1 MNRLFNSWI
10 AAVVMFCAG
19 ASLAPSAAAQSAAED
34 KREGFARYEVVIERN
49 IFDPNRR
56 PRTRAETAN
65 AEPVE
70 QRETVN
76 LVGTWISNRETLAF
90 LEGSRPEH
98 SGASALGS
106 VLDGWRLTEVSA
118 GRVVLEKEENKIEW
132 PVGHRLERSPGGE
145 WELGGTATAVSSRP
159 SRSSPGGR
167 SSASGGVTS
176 SAASAAPSPAGAE
189 DLLQRMR
196 ERRQRETRQ

>member
-1 MNRLFNSWI
+1 MRRFFISWI
-10 AAVVMFCAG
+10 AAAVLCAG
-19 ASLAPSAAAQSAAED
+19 AGLAPSAAAQSAAAE
-34 KREGFARYEVVIERN
+34 KPEAFARYQIVIERN

-56 PRTRAETAN
+56 PRTRAETGN
-65 AEPVE
+65 TEPVE
-70 QRETVN
+70 QKETIN
-76 LVGTWISNRETLAF
+76 LVGTWISNRELLAF

-98 SGASALGS
+98 TGASPRGAEF
-106 VLDGWRLTEVSA
+106 DGWQLTDINA
-118 GRVVLEKEENKIEW
+118 GRVVIEKEGRKIEW
-132 PVGHRLERSPGGE
+132 PVGHRLERSPDGE

-167 SSASGGVTS
+167 SSASGGGTS
-176 SAASAAPSPAGAE
+176 SAASTAPSPAQAE